1 MRHRLAYAVAL
12 LSLSGCELFSGT
24 AETPPGS
31 GRAGL
36 NASCA
41 TFTDCRNGLTCNTS
55 TRTCVPRGESS
66 MGSPCSLTAECSAG
80 LFCSAPGVCMP
91 AGTGEVGARCGD
103 ASACARGL
111 ACIRAMP
118 SLYGACAAPRGAVPD
133 GGVAGDGGVSL
144 IAGRDVNGMCAD
156 TLDCAA
162 GLLCNAGRCRRA
174 SPGEGLPMP
183 WLGETCEPP
192 VNMAVRSFFEVPDA
206 MGRPSNDFFRLP
218 FPNDIRRDPM
228 TGRVNL
234 TGFPH
239 PGTELLGFDLVDRYA
254 RALETSTDGFGT
266 NTVAYFRFSGN
277 IDFAT
282 LRLDGPSPTVRLVDL
297 TAGAGTN
304 SVRFGANSGRT
315 RYLCENYVTV
325 ETGVGVPLI
334 PHHTYAA
341 LLTEGIRDSAGAP
354 VTADADFRLMI
365 AATAPSDP
373 VKARAWSAYAPL
385 RQYLTMN
392 PVGLINAAVWTTQ
405 DPTRTMAAMRAA
417 VHAAP
422 APAATG
428 FVRCAPGVRSPCD
441 DGLTGQDHVRGCVG
455 ADDPA
460 FDELQGMI
468 SIPTFQS
475 GTRPYST
482 PGQGAIA
489 LDAMGRPMLAGSE
502 QVCVTITVPRGVTMP
517 EGGWPAVLY
526 AHGTG
531 GSYRSVVAEGLSR
544 TLSNIDVP
552 GMEPMR
558 FATVGFEGVMH
569 GRRRGEGVTE
579 SPDLLFFNFANPEAA
594 RDNILQGGAD
604 VFAMIRALSSVSLS
618 DLPAAGARVAFNPRQ
633 TVFFGHSQGATV
645 GVPALAFEPDL
656 AGIVLSG
663 AGGDLRV
670 SLLTKR
676 QPIDIASA
684 VPVVLQETGVSS
696 GHPALNLF
704 QAFFDRADAANYGGL
719 LLARRPMG
727 VPARPVFM
735 SYGLDDS
742 YSTIET
748 QQVLAGTIGLPVASD
763 RPAASMWP
771 PAGSL
776 SPLPFMN
783 NAFGTTAGLLQG
795 QPPTGRDGHFVIFD
809 VPTLRRRAHMFM
821 ATAARGMAVIPN

>member
-1 MRHRLAYAVAL
+1 MRHRFTFVAAL
-12 LSLSGCELFSGT
+12 LSITGCELFSGT
-24 AETPPGS
+24 GETPPGA
-31 GRAGL
+31 GMAGL

-41 TFTDCRNGLTCNTS
+41 TFTDCRNGLTCNTG
-55 TRTCVPRGESS
+55 TRTCVPRGETQ
-66 MGSPCSLTAECSAG
+66 MGSPCSLTAECAPG

-91 AGTGEVGARCGD
+91 AGTGEVGTRCGD

-111 ACIRAMP
+111 ACVRATP
-118 SLYGACAAPRGAVPD
+118 SLYGACAAPRAAVGD

-144 IAGRDVNGMCAD
+144 LAGADVNGACQD

-162 GLLCNAGRCRRA
+162 GLLCAAGRCRRA
-174 SPGEGLPMP
+174 SPGEGIPTP
-183 WLGETCEPP
+183 WAGETCEAP
-192 VNMAVRSFFEVPDA
+192 ASTQVRAFFEVPGADGA
-206 MGRPSNDFFRLP
+206 PPHDFFRLP

-234 TGFPH
+234 RGFPH

-266 NTVAYFRFSGN
+266 NTVAYFRFSGS

-282 LRLDGPSPTVRLVDL
+282 LRLDGATPTVRLIDL
-297 TAGAGTN
+297 TAGAPTN

-325 ETGVGVPLI
+325 ETGVGVPLA
-334 PHHTYAA
+334 PNHTYAA
-341 LLTEGIRDSAGAP
+341 LLTDGIRDTTGGP
-354 VTADADFRLMI
+354 VVADADFTLML

-373 VKARAWSAYAPL
+373 VKARAWNAYAPL
-385 RQYLTMN
+385 RQYLAMN
-392 PVGLINAAVWTTQ
+392 PVGLIDAAVWTTQ
-405 DPTRTMAAMRAA
+405 DPTRTMSAMRAS
-417 VHAAP
+417 VQAAP

-441 DGLTGQDHVRGCVG
+441 DGLTGDEHVRGCVG

-468 SIPTFQS
+468 SIPTFQR
-475 GTRPYST
+475 GARPYNT
-482 PGQGAIA
+482 PGEGALA
-489 LDAMGRPMLAGSE
+489 LDAMGRPTPTGTE
-502 QVCVTITVPRGVTMP
+502 QVCVTITVPRGATMP

-544 TLSNIDVP
+544 TLSNVDAP
-552 GMEPMR
+552 GMEPVR

-579 SPDLLFFNFANPEAA
+579 SPDVLFFNFANPEAA

-604 VFAMIRALSSVSLS
+604 VFAMVRALSTVSLT
-618 DLPAAGARVAFNPRQ
+618 DLPAAGGRVAFNPQ
-633 TVFFGHSQGATV
+633 QVVFFGHSQGATV
-645 GVPALAFEPDL
+645 GVPALAFEPGV

-704 QAFFDRADAANYGGL
+704 QAFFEVSDAANYGGL
-719 LLARRPMG
+719 MLARRPMG

-735 SYGLDDS
+735 SYGLDDT
-742 YSTIET
+742 YATIET
-748 QQVLAGTIGLPVASD
+748 QQVLAGTMGLPVASD

-771 PAGSL
+771 PPASL
-776 SPLPFMN
+776 SALPFMN

-809 VPTLRRRAHMFM
+809 VPTLRRRAHVFM
-821 ATAARGMAVIPN
+821 ATASRGMAVIPQ